1 MKRTLF
7 SRTAALAYSAVL
19 LLTPCAQALTVEQ
32 AGELLEEFYVD
43 EIPAGVLE
51 KPTIR
56 EMVEALGDPYTD
68 YFTAEEY
75 AYFTASMS
83 DLQVEGIGVGVTLND
98 EGLAVLTKVY
108 PDSPAA
114 AVGLREG
121 DVLLYADSTDLRGL
135 SLDEISQVIQG
146 PSGSRF
152 ALSYRRG
159 EKDYTVSLTRAQVVI
174 PTVTAQ
180 VVDGHIGWIECTS
193 FGLETAQHVQETI
206 AAYDRAV
213 DVWVFDLRGNGG
225 GYVTA
230 ARDTA
235 GVFTGAGDMAY
246 FRYGDGSVEAAT
258 YEGDYYTEN
267 PVLVL
272 VDGETASAS
281 ELFASAIQ
289 YYDAGIVIGTRTYG
303 KGVAQTLFDQEVLPE
318 YFPDGDGM
326 KITTSRFY
334 GPMGNTT
341 DQMGVIPDLLV
352 ADEDIEGVARLFY
365 GPDTREETGANWLM
379 LNLTWPFLVDLRDA
393 KAPDALL
400 PLLEA
405 LPDQM
410 SMALITDTDE
420 LEPVT
425 PAELAGRYKLNYSG
439 PLFPDQADSI
449 YGADLSILKAY
460 GLVRGK
466 GDGLYHPRDTLTR
479 AELCQM
485 LSNALNLSA
494 APGTSNPYTDVPDDA
509 WYTPA
514 VLAMSVKGLVNGVG
528 ADRFDPEATVDHQQ
542 FITIMGRLMEWV
554 NLGMDL
560 DAEEYDQTLHGAEFD
575 RFDLWARPSVW
586 LLARSQENQR
596 GENINLLWD
605 AAEDIDPAAP
615 TTRDEAAVLLST
627 LLIFV
632 DVLTVG

>member
-7 SRTAALAYSAVL
+7 PRITALACSALL

-32 AGELLEEFYVD
+32 CGELLEEFYVD
-43 EIPAGVLE
+43 ELPAGVLE
-51 KPTIR
+51 KTTIR

-68 YFTAEEY
+68 YFTAGEY
-75 AYFTASMS
+75 ALFTASMS
-83 DLQVEGIGVGVTLND
+83 DTQVEGIGVGVTLNE
-98 EGLAVLTKVY
+98 EGLTVLTKVY

-114 AVGLREG
+114 EVGLRAG
-121 DVLLYADSTDLRGL
+121 DILLYVDSTDLRGL
-135 SLDEISQVIQG
+135 SLEEVAQAIQG
-146 PSGSRF
+146 PSGSRL

-174 PTVTAQ
+174 PTVTAE

-193 FGLETAQHVQETI
+193 FGLETAQHVREAVT
-206 AAYDRAV
+206 AYDRAV

-235 GVFTGAGDMAY
+235 GVFTGAGDIAY
-246 FRYGDGSVEAAT
+246 FRYGDGSLEPAT
-258 YEGDYYTEN
+258 YEGSYDTEN
-267 PVLVL
+267 PVIVL

-303 KGVAQTLFDQEVLPE
+303 KGVAQTLFDREVLPD

-341 DQMGVIPDLLV
+341 DQLGVIPDLLV
-352 ADEDIEGVARLFY
+352 AEEDIEAVARLFY

-379 LNLTWPFLVDLRDA
+379 LDLTWPFLIDLRDA

-405 LPDQM
+405 LTDQV
-410 SMALITDTDE
+410 SMALITDTDD
-420 LEPVT
+420 LEPIT
-425 PAELAGRYKLNYSG
+425 PAQLAGRYRLDYTG
-439 PLFPDQADSI
+439 PVFADQDESI
-449 YGADLSILKAY
+449 YGSDLSILKAY
-460 GLVRGK
+460 GLVQGR
-466 GDGLYHPRDTLTR
+466 GDGRYCPRDTLTR

-494 APGTSNPYTDVPDDA
+494 APGTANPYSDVPDDA

-514 VLAMSVKGLVNGVG
+514 VLAMSVRGLVNGVG
-528 ADRFDPEATVDHQQ
+528 ADRFDPETPVDHQQ
-542 FITIMGRLMEWV
+542 FITIMGRLMRWI

-560 DAEEYDQTLHGAEFD
+560 DGAEYSEARHGAGLDKFD
-575 RFDLWARPSVW
+575 AWARPSVW
-586 LLARSQENQR
+586 LLSRSQESQTD
-596 GENINLLWD
+596 GSVNLLWD
-605 AAEDIDPAAP
+605 KVENIDPAAP
-615 TTRDEAAVLLST
+615 TTRDEAAVLLSS

-632 DVLTVG
+632 DVLTIG

>member
-7 SRTAALAYSAVL
+7 PRITALACSALL

-32 AGELLEEFYVD
+32 CAGLLKEYYVD

-68 YFTAEEY
+68 YFTAGEY
-75 AYFTASMS
+75 AAFTASMS
-83 DLQVEGIGVGVTLND
+83 DTQVEGIGVGVSLND

-114 AVGLREG
+114 AAGLQVG
-121 DVLLYADSTDLRGL
+121 DVILYADKTDLRGL
-135 SLDEISQVIQG
+135 SLDEMAQAIQG
-146 PSGSRF
+146 PSGSRLV
-152 ALSYRRG
+152 LSYRRG
-159 EKDYTVSLTRAQVVI
+159 EKEYTVSLTRAQVVI
-174 PTVTAQ
+174 PTVTAE

-193 FGLETAQHVQETI
+193 FGLETAQHVREAVT
-206 AAYDRAV
+206 AYDRAV
-213 DVWVFDLRGNGG
+213 DVWVLDLRGNGG

-235 GVFTGAGDMAY
+235 GVFTGAGDIAY
-246 FRYGDGSVEAAT
+246 FRYGDGSLEPAT
-258 YEGDYYTEN
+258 YEGDYCTEN

-303 KGVAQTLFDQEVLPE
+303 KGVAQTLFDQEVLPD
-318 YFPDGDGM
+318 YFPEGDGI

-341 DQMGVIPDLLV
+341 DQLGVIPDLLV
-352 ADEDIEGVARLFY
+352 AEEDIEAVARLFY

-379 LNLTWPFLVDLRDA
+379 LDLTWPFLLDLRQA

-405 LPDQM
+405 LPEGV
-410 SMALITDTDE
+410 SLSLITETDE
-420 LEPVT
+420 LEPIT
-425 PAELAGRYKLNYSG
+425 PAGLAGRYKLSYTG
-439 PLFPDQADSI
+439 PVFADQDESI
-449 YGADLSILKAY
+449 YGSDLSILKAY
-460 GLVRGK
+460 GLVQGR
-466 GDGLYHPRDTLTR
+466 GDGRYCPRDTLTR
-479 AELCQM
+479 AELCQ
-485 LSNALNLSA
+485 LLANALNLSA
-494 APGTSNPYTDVPDDA
+494 APGAANPYSDVAEDA
-509 WYTPA
+509 WYAPA
-514 VLAMSVKGLVNGVG
+514 VLAMSVRGLVNGVG
-528 ADRFDPEATVDHQQ
+528 ADRFDPESTVDHQQ
-542 FITIMGRLMEWV
+542 FITIMGRLMEWI

-560 DAEEYDQTLHGAEFD
+560 DGAEYTEALHGAGLEQFQP
-575 RFDLWARPSVW
+575 WARPAVW
-586 LLARSQENQR
+586 LLSRSQKDAQ
-596 GENINLLWD
+596 GESIDLLWD
-605 AAEDIDPAAP
+605 KVENIDPAAP
-615 TTRDEAAVLLST
+615 TTRDEAAVLLSS

-632 DVLTVG
+632 DVLTIG